1 MYKNKMSAY
10 TRNNREL
17 NQIRNLEIAPNFQPN
32 NPSSCLVKLGNT
44 HVCCSAILEDRVPGF
59 LRNSGKGWLTAEYG
73 MLPSST
79 NERMDREAAKGKQSG
94 RTQEIQRLIGRSLR
108 CAVNLDILG
117 EKTIKVD
124 CDVISADGGTR
135 TASIIGG
142 YVSLVR
148 AVNQYKKSFNLS
160 KSILTNQV
168 AAISVGVVKGT
179 PCIDLD
185 YIEDSSAEV
194 DCNVVMANDG
204 QFIEFQST
212 GEEAKFSKK
221 TILDFIDLV
230 EYSMPNIFQIQ
241 NAAIEK

>member
-1 MYKNKMSAY
+1 M
-10 TRNNREL
+10 
-17 NQIRNLEIAPNFQPN
+17 
-32 NPSSCLVKLGNT
+32 
-44 HVCCSAILEDRVPGF
+44 
-59 LRNSGKGWLTAEYG
+59 
-73 MLPSST
+73 
-79 NERMDREAAKGKQSG
+79 
-94 RTQEIQRLIGRSLR
+94 R
-108 CAVNLDILG
+108 CAVNLDVLG

-148 AVNQYKKSFNLS
+148 TINQYKKNFNLS
-160 KSILTNQV
+160 KSILTNQI

-230 EYSMPNIFQIQ
+230 EHSMPDIFQIQ
-241 NAAIEK
+241 DVAIEK

>member
-1 MYKNKMSAY
+1 MSAY
-10 TRNNREL
+10 SRNNREL
-17 NQIRNLEIAPNFQPN
+17 NKIRSLEIIPNFQPN
-32 NPSSCLVKLGNT
+32 NHSSCLVKLGDT

-108 CAVNLDILG
+108 CAVNLDVLG

-148 AVNQYKKSFNLS
+148 TINQYKKNFNLS
-160 KSILTNQV
+160 KSILTNQI

-230 EYSMPNIFQIQ
+230 ESSMPDIFQIQ

>member
-1 MYKNKMSAY
+1 MSTYK
-10 TRNNREL
+10 RNDREL
-17 NQIRNLEIAPNFQPN
+17 NKIRSLEIAPNFQPN
-32 NPSSCLVKLGNT
+32 NQSSCLVKLGNT

-79 NERMDREAAKGKQSG
+79 SERMDREAAKGRQSG

-117 EKTIKVD
+117 EKTIKID

-148 AVNQYKKSFNLS
+148 TINRYKSNFNIT
-160 KSILTNQV
+160 KGIITNQI

-179 PCIDLD
+179 ACIDLD

-221 TILDFIDLV
+221 TILDFIELV
-230 EYSMPNIFQIQ
+230 ERSMPDIFAIQ
-241 NAAIEK
+241 NQAIEK

>member
-1 MYKNKMSAY
+1 MSAY
-10 TRNNREL
+10 SRNNREL
-17 NQIRNLEIAPNFQPN
+17 NQIRSLEIIPNFQPN
-32 NPSSCLVKLGNT
+32 NPSSCLVRLGNT

-108 CAVNLDILG
+108 CAVNLDVLG

-148 AVNQYKKSFNLS
+148 TINQYKKNFNLS
-160 KSILTNQV
+160 KSILTNQI

-230 EYSMPNIFQIQ
+230 ESSMPDIFQIQ

>member
-1 MYKNKMSAY
+1 MSTYKRNDRDLNK
-10 TRNNREL
+10 
-17 NQIRNLEIAPNFQPN
+17 IRSLEITPNFQPN
-32 NPSSCLVKLGNT
+32 NQSSCLVKLGNT

-79 NERMDREAAKGKQSG
+79 SERIDREAAKGRQSG

-117 EKTIKVD
+117 EKTIKID

-148 AVNQYKKSFNLS
+148 AINSYKSNFNIS
-160 KSILTNQV
+160 KGIITNQI

-179 PCIDLD
+179 ACIDLD

-221 TILDFIDLV
+221 TILDFIELV
-230 EYSMPNIFQIQ
+230 EGSMPDIFAIQ
-241 NAAIEK
+241 NQAIGK

>member
-1 MYKNKMSAY
+1 MRSYK
-10 TRNNREL
+10 R
-17 NQIRNLEIAPNFQPN
+17 
-32 NPSSCLVKLGNT
+32 GNT
-44 HVCCSAILEDRVPGF
+44 DIRPLNIETNIIKNADGSCIVEIGETKVICTASIDDRTPPW
-59 LRNSGKGWLTAEYG
+59 LRGSGKGWLTAEYG

-79 NERMDREAAKGKQSG
+79 SERMDREAAKGKQSG

-117 EKTIKVD
+117 EKTIKID

-148 AVNQYKKSFNLS
+148 SINEFKDKYNLS
-160 KSILTNQV
+160 KAIIVNQV

-179 PCIDLD
+179 PCIDLN
-185 YIEDSSAEV
+185 YIEDSGAEV

-212 GEEAKFSKK
+212 GEEAKFSKQ
-221 TILDFIDLV
+221 TIMDFIELV
-230 EYSMPNIFQIQ
+230 ESSMPEIFDTQ
-241 NAAIEK
+241 NLAIEK

>member
-1 MYKNKMSAY
+1 MSTYK
-10 TRNNREL
+10 RNNREL
-17 NQIRNLEIAPNFQPN
+17 NKIRSLEITPNFQPN
-32 NPSSCLVKLGNT
+32 NQSSCLVKLGNT

-79 NERMDREAAKGKQSG
+79 SERMDREAAKGRQSG

-117 EKTIKVD
+117 EKTIKID

-148 AVNQYKKSFNLS
+148 TINRYKSDFNIT
-160 KSILTNQV
+160 KGIITNQI

-179 PCIDLD
+179 ACIDLD

-221 TILDFIDLV
+221 TILDFIELV
-230 EYSMPNIFQIQ
+230 EGSIPNIFATQ
-241 NAAIEK
+241 NQAIEK

>member
-1 MYKNKMSAY
+1 MSTYK
-10 TRNNREL
+10 RNDREL
-17 NQIRNLEIAPNFQPN
+17 NQIRSLEITPKFQPN
-32 NPSSCLVKLGNT
+32 NQSSCLVRLGNT

-79 NERMDREAAKGKQSG
+79 AERMDREAAKGRQSG

-117 EKTIKVD
+117 EKTIKID

-148 AVNQYKKSFNLS
+148 AINDYKSNFNNT
-160 KSILTNQV
+160 KGIITNQI

-185 YIEDSSAEV
+185 YVEDSSAEV

-221 TILDFIDLV
+221 TILDFIELV
-230 EYSMPNIFQIQ
+230 ESSMPDIFAIQ
-241 NAAIEK
+241 NQAIGK

>member
-59 LRNSGKGWLTAEYG
+59 LRNTGKGWLTAEYG

>member
-1 MYKNKMSAY
+1 MSGY
-10 TRNNREL
+10 SRNDRDL
-17 NQIRNLEIAPNFQPN
+17 SKIRDLEIISGFQPN
-32 NPSSCLVKLGNT
+32 NQSSCLVKLGNT
-44 HVCCSAILEDRVPGF
+44 HVCCSAIIEDRVPGF
-59 LRNSGKGWLTAEYG
+59 LRNTGKGWLTAEYG

-79 NERMDREAAKGKQSG
+79 SERMDREAAKGKQSG

-148 AVNQYKKSFNLS
+148 SINEFKNKFNLS
-160 KSILTNQV
+160 KSIVVNQV
-168 AAISVGVVKGT
+168 AAISVGVVRGT
-179 PCIDLD
+179 PCIDLN

-194 DCNVVMANDG
+194 DCNVVMAGDG

-221 TILDFIDLV
+221 TILDFIELV
-230 EYSMPNIFQIQ
+230 ERSMPKIFEVQ
-241 NAAIEK
+241 NLAIEE

>member
-1 MYKNKMSAY
+1 MSTYK
-10 TRNNREL
+10 RNDREL
-17 NQIRNLEIAPNFQPN
+17 NKIRSLEITPNFQPN
-32 NPSSCLVKLGNT
+32 NQSSCLVKLGNT

-79 NERMDREAAKGKQSG
+79 SERMDREAAKGRQSG

-117 EKTIKVD
+117 EKTIKID

-148 AVNQYKKSFNLS
+148 AVNNYKNQFNLT
-160 KSILTNQV
+160 KGIITNQV

-221 TILDFIDLV
+221 TILDFIELV
-230 EYSMPNIFQIQ
+230 EGSMPEIFAIQ
-241 NAAIEK
+241 NQAIEK

>member
-1 MYKNKMSAY
+1 MSGY
-10 TRNNREL
+10 SRSQREL
-17 NQIRNLEIAPNFQPN
+17 NQIRSLEIITHIQPN

-44 HVCCSAILEDRVPGF
+44 HVLCSAIMEDKVPGF

-79 NERMDREAAKGKQSG
+79 SERMDREAAKGKQSG

-117 EKTIKVD
+117 ERTIKID

-142 YVSLVR
+142 YVSLAR
-148 AVNQYKKSFNLS
+148 SIKNYQDKFNIH
-160 KSILTNQV
+160 KAILVNQV

-185 YIEDSSAEV
+185 YIEDSGAEV
-194 DCNVVMANDG
+194 DCNIVMAGDG
-204 QFIEFQST
+204 RFIEFQST
-212 GEEAKFSKK
+212 GEEAKFSKQ
-221 TILDFIDLV
+221 TILDFISLV
-230 EYSMPNIFQIQ
+230 ENSMPAIFAIQ
-241 NAAIEK
+241 KEAIAK

>member
-1 MYKNKMSAY
+1 MSTYK
-10 TRNNREL
+10 RNGREL
-17 NQIRNLEIAPNFQPN
+17 NKIRSLDITPNFQPN
-32 NPSSCLVKLGNT
+32 NQSSCLVKLGNT

-79 NERMDREAAKGKQSG
+79 SERMDREAAKGRQSG

-117 EKTIKVD
+117 EKTIKID

-142 YVSLVR
+142 YVSLAR
-148 AVNQYKKSFNLS
+148 AVNHYKSSFNIT
-160 KSILTNQV
+160 KGIITNQI

-221 TILDFIDLV
+221 TILDFIELV
-230 EYSMPNIFQIQ
+230 EGSMPDIFAIQ
-241 NAAIEK
+241 NQAIEK

>member
-1 MYKNKMSAY
+1 MSTYK
-10 TRNNREL
+10 RNGREL
-17 NQIRNLEIAPNFQPN
+17 NKIRSLDITPNFQPN
-32 NPSSCLVKLGNT
+32 NQSSCLVKLGNT

-79 NERMDREAAKGKQSG
+79 SERMDREAAKGRQSG

-117 EKTIKVD
+117 EKTIKID

-148 AVNQYKKSFNLS
+148 AVNHFKSNFNIT
-160 KSILTNQV
+160 KGIITNQI

-179 PCIDLD
+179 SCIDLD

-221 TILDFIDLV
+221 TILDFIELV
-230 EYSMPNIFQIQ
+230 ENSMPDIFAIQ
-241 NAAIEK
+241 NQAIEK

>member
-1 MYKNKMSAY
+1 MYKRQ
-10 TRNNREL
+10 RNNREL

-108 CAVNLDILG
+108 CAVNLDVLG

-148 AVNQYKKSFNLS
+148 AVNQYKKNFNLS
-160 KSILTNQV
+160 KSILTNQI

-230 EYSMPNIFQIQ
+230 ESSMPDIFQIQ

>member
-1 MYKNKMSAY
+1 M
-10 TRNNREL
+10 
-17 NQIRNLEIAPNFQPN
+17 
-32 NPSSCLVKLGNT
+32 
-44 HVCCSAILEDRVPGF
+44 
-59 LRNSGKGWLTAEYG
+59 
-73 MLPSST
+73 
-79 NERMDREAAKGKQSG
+79 
-94 RTQEIQRLIGRSLR
+94 
-108 CAVNLDILG
+108 NLDILG
-117 EKTIKVD
+117 EKTIKID

-148 AVNQYKKSFNLS
+148 SINEFKDKFNLS
-160 KSILTNQV
+160 KAIIVNQV

-179 PCIDLD
+179 SFIDLN

-221 TILDFIDLV
+221 TIMSFIELV
-230 EYSMPNIFQIQ
+230 EGSMPEIFNIQ
-241 NAAIEK
+241 NLAIEK

>member
-1 MYKNKMSAY
+1 MSTYKRNDRDLNK
-10 TRNNREL
+10 
-17 NQIRNLEIAPNFQPN
+17 IRSLEITPNFQPKN
-32 NPSSCLVKLGNT
+32 QSSCLVKLGNT

-79 NERMDREAAKGKQSG
+79 SERIDREAAKGRQSG

-117 EKTIKVD
+117 EKTIKID

-148 AVNQYKKSFNLS
+148 AINSYKSNFNIS
-160 KSILTNQV
+160 KGIITNQI

-179 PCIDLD
+179 ACIDLD

-221 TILDFIDLV
+221 TILDFIELV
-230 EYSMPNIFQIQ
+230 EGSMPDIFAIQ
-241 NAAIEK
+241 NQAIEK

>member
-1 MYKNKMSAY
+1 MSTYKRNDRDLNK
-10 TRNNREL
+10 
-17 NQIRNLEIAPNFQPN
+17 IRSLEITPNFQPN
-32 NPSSCLVKLGNT
+32 NQSSCLVKLGNT

-79 NERMDREAAKGKQSG
+79 SERIDREAAKGRQSG

-117 EKTIKVD
+117 EKTIKID

-148 AVNQYKKSFNLS
+148 AINSYKSNFNIS
-160 KSILTNQV
+160 KGIITNQI

-179 PCIDLD
+179 ACIDLD

-221 TILDFIDLV
+221 TILDFIELV
-230 EYSMPNIFQIQ
+230 EGSISDIFAIQ
-241 NAAIEK
+241 NQAIAK

>member
-1 MYKNKMSAY
+1 MSGY
-10 TRNNREL
+10 SRKSRNL
-17 NQIRNLEIAPNFQPN
+17 NQIRSLEINPNYQPN
-32 NPSSCLVKLGNT
+32 NQSSCLVKLGDT
-44 HVCCSAILEDRVPGF
+44 HVCCSAIIEDRVPGF

-79 NERMDREAAKGKQSG
+79 NERMDREAAKGRQSG

-117 EKTIKVD
+117 EKTIKID

-148 AVNQYKKSFNLS
+148 SINNYKSKFNLS
-160 KSILTNQV
+160 KQIIVNQI

-194 DCNVVMANDG
+194 DCNVVKAGDG
-204 QFIEFQST
+204 NFIEFQST

-230 EYSMPNIFQIQ
+230 DVVMPNIFEIQ
-241 NAAIEK
+241 NSAIEK

>member
-1 MYKNKMSAY
+1 MSGY
-10 TRNNREL
+10 SRSQREL
-17 NQIRNLEIAPNFQPN
+17 NQIRSLEIITHIQPN
-32 NPSSCLVKLGNT
+32 NPSSCMVKLGNT
-44 HVCCSAILEDRVPGF
+44 HVICSAIMEDRVPGF

-79 NERMDREAAKGKQSG
+79 SERMDREAAKGKQSG

-117 EKTIKVD
+117 ERTIKID

-135 TASIIGG
+135 TAAIIGG
-142 YVSLVR
+142 YVSLAR
-148 AVNQYKKSFNLS
+148 SIKNYQEKFNLH
-160 KSILTNQV
+160 KPIIVNQV

-185 YIEDSSAEV
+185 YIEDSGAEV
-194 DCNVVMANDG
+194 DCNVVMAGDG

-212 GEEAKFSKK
+212 GEEAKFSKE
-221 TILDFIDLV
+221 TILDFISLV
-230 EYSMPNIFQIQ
+230 EGSMPSIF
-241 NAAIEK
+241 AAQKEAIAK